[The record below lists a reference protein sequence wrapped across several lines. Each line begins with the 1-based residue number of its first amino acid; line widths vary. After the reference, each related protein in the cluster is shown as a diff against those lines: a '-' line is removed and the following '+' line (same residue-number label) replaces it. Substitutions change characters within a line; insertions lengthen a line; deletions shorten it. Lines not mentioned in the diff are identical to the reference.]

1 MITAKNLY
9 FSYTGAPPYVLRG
22 VDFHFKGG
30 DYVSVVGDNGSGK
43 STLVRLALKL
53 IRPTDGSITVD
64 AGRIGY
70 VPQKSDFASEGFP
83 ITVYEMLESYRK
95 ILKEKSKSEAEE
107 KLEMVGLSQLRS
119 ELVGN
124 LSGGQRQKV
133 LIARALIGR
142 PELVILDEPSTGID
156 AESQTEIYGLLK
168 RLNHEQGITI
178 VSVEHN
184 LVAAISN
191 STAIYHLH
199 GGHGHV
205 CTPEQYAH
213 EHLNI
218 TKFKSRGEKNA

>member
-1 MITAKNLY
+1 MVTAKNLY
-9 FSYTGAPPYVLRG
+9 FSYTGAPPYVLG
-22 VDFHFKGG
+22 GIHFHFNDG
-30 DYVSVVGDNGSGK
+30 DYVSIVGDNGSGK

-53 IRPTDGSITVD
+53 IKPTGGSISVTAD
-64 AGRIGY
+64 RIGY

-83 ITVYEMLESYRK
+83 ITVYEMLESYRR
-95 ILKEKSKSEAEE
+95 ILKEKSKSETDE
-107 KLEMVGLSQLRS
+107 KLELVGLSSHRS

-133 LIARALIGR
+133 LIARALIGSPR
-142 PELVILDEPSTGID
+142 LVILDEPSTGID

-168 RLNHEQGITI
+168 KLNKEQGITI

-199 GGHGHV
+199 SGHGHI

-213 EHLNI
+213 EI
-218 TKFKSRGEKNA
+218 GRQRC

>member
-1 MITAKNLY
+1 MVTAKNLY
-9 FSYTGAPPYVLRG
+9 FSYTGAPPYVLG
-22 VDFHFKGG
+22 GIHFHFNDG
-30 DYVSVVGDNGSGK
+30 DYVSIVGDNGSGK

-53 IRPTDGSITVD
+53 IKPTGGSISVTAD
-64 AGRIGY
+64 RIGY

-83 ITVYEMLESYRK
+83 ITVYEMLESYRR
-95 ILKEKSKSEAEE
+95 ILKEKSKSETDE
-107 KLEMVGLSQLRS
+107 KLELVGLSSHRS

-133 LIARALIGR
+133 LIARALIGSPR
-142 PELVILDEPSTGID
+142 LVILDEPSTGID

-168 RLNHEQGITI
+168 KLNKERGITI

-199 GGHGHV
+199 SGHGHI

-213 EHLNI
+213 EI
-218 TKFKSRGEKNA
+218 GRQRC

>member
-1 MITAKNLY
+1 MVTAKNLY
-9 FSYTGAPPYVLRG
+9 FSYTGSPPYVLG
-22 VDFHFKGG
+22 GIDFHFKDG
-30 DYVSVVGDNGSGK
+30 DYVSIVGDNGSGK
-43 STLVRLALKL
+43 STLVKLVLRLIK
-53 IRPTDGSITVD
+53 PTGGAVSVS

-95 ILKEKSKSEAEE
+95 ILKEKSKGEAEE
-107 KLEMVGLSQLRS
+107 KLELVGLKQHRS
-119 ELVGN
+119 TLVGD

-142 PELVILDEPSTGID
+142 PQLIILDEPSTGID
-156 AESQTEIYGLLK
+156 AESQSEIYGLLK
-168 RLNHEQGITI
+168 KLNKESGITI

-199 GGHGHV
+199 GSYGHI

-218 TKFKSRGEKNA
+218 GARKNTGD